1 MTNILIVCE
10 SSNQRTSTSHI
21 LQAGGYD
28 VVEAANTSEGLTCAE
43 QDHPELIVLDTR
55 SSDVDSDTFI
65 HTLRATQPTFAV
77 PILMLHEDCTQPV
90 NGAKTNGVRPNGS
103 ADALLCTPIQEQDL
117 LVCVQTMLRMRK
129 TQAALYRQN
138 ERLKAQLE
146 LLTIANNSLDLRVLS
161 EQLLDCVLWMVG
173 LSYGGI
179 WLYDRDQIVCLSQRG
194 LNAEQTGGSARRLL
208 QAESPFAQALQSG
221 KAVYYDMVA
230 MVGEPS
236 IPDEP
241 QPLAVIPLMVESE
254 GIGVLQLSSIDGSGP
269 APEDYQLLDTV
280 LIHIARAINRAY
292 QYEWSE
298 RQRYR
303 LELADRKKD
312 EYISIVSHELKNP
325 MASIKGY
332 ADLVLRRIRKSP
344 DDPNRKGLEI
354 ISQQVKRMTGLLE
367 QLIDF
372 SRINMNRLKLNLEQ
386 CDIGEI
392 TKRVVEELHAT
403 TTQHQLTL
411 TIKDTPLIATLDE
424 PRITQAISNIIGNAI
439 KYSPADG
446 SITIHVKQH
455 KTNPQEALLSISDK
469 GVGIPEADQD
479 KLFQRFFRASN
490 VEEEVIGTG
499 LGLFI
504 TREIVSRHGG
514 QIWFESH
521 EGQGTTFFVTLP
533 LVSVIEQPSS

>member
-21 LQAGGYD
+21 LQASGYD

-65 HTLRATQPTFAV
+65 HTLRTTQLTSDV

-90 NGAKTNGVRPNGS
+90 NGTKTNGAGTNGS

-117 LVCVQTMLRMRK
+117 LVCVQTMLRMRE
-129 TQAALYRQN
+129 TQVALYQQN
-138 ERLKAQLE
+138 ERLRAQLE
-146 LLTIANNSLDLRVLS
+146 LLTVANNSLDLGILS
-161 EQLLDCVLWMVG
+161 KQILDCVLWMVG

-179 WLYDRDQIVCLSQRG
+179 WLYDRDQIVCLAQRG

-208 QAESPFAQALQSG
+208 QAETQFAQALQSG
-221 KAVYYDMVA
+221 KAIYYDMVA
-230 MVGEPS
+230 AVGESS
-236 IPDEP
+236 IPNEP
-241 QPLAVIPLMVESE
+241 QPLAIIPLMVDSE
-254 GIGVLQLSSIDGSGP
+254 GIGVLQLSTIDGSGP
-269 APEDYQLLDTV
+269 APEDYHLLDSV
-280 LIHIARAINRAY
+280 LVHIARAINRAY

-303 LELADRKKD
+303 LELVDRKKD

-332 ADLVLRRIRKSP
+332 ADLVLRRIRKNP

-386 CDIGEI
+386 CDVGEI

-411 TIKDTPLIATLDE
+411 TIRDTPLIATLDE

-439 KYSPADG
+439 KYSAADG

-455 KTNPQEALLSISDK
+455 KTNPQEALLSISDR

-490 VEEEVIGTG
+490 VEEEVTGTG

-514 QIWFESH
+514 QIWFESR
-521 EGQGTTFFVTLP
+521 EGQGTTFFITLP
-533 LVSVIEQPSS
+533 LISVIEQTGS